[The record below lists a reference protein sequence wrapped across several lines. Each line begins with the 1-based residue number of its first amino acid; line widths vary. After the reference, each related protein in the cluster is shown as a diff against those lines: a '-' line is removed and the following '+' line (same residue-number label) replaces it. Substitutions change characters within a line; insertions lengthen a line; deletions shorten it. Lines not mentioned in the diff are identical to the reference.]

1 MKNLRAFAL
10 GAILLVAIVAT
21 YLIAFARPTPVAPQ
35 PSTQSRADLK
45 YTYLI
50 DVAGWYEI
58 TPNESA
64 VASPYDFSIEGLKEM
79 PGKIG
84 QWSGSPVELGSAVDV
99 WFENPDAAVSS
110 FYRDEKGNQLWFS
123 AFGSKSR
130 KSYTLFEHTPATSYP
145 AAGWTLLSNAIT
157 PIAIDSRKIFVQ
169 YAWLQLGKEKRLA
182 LYWYL
187 WNDFSRDPEKGVL
200 TMRLHIPVVTTDDAA
215 RAAGEDFLREIF
227 PQVVP
232 WRRF

>member
-1 MKNLRAFAL
+1 MNLRSVIL
-10 GAILLVAIVAT
+10 GVLIVGAIIAT
-21 YLIAFARPTPVAPQ
+21 YLIAFARPTPIAPQ
-35 PSTQSRADLK
+35 LSSQTRTDLK

-64 VASPYDFSIEGLKEM
+64 VASPYDYSIDGLKTL
-79 PGKIG
+79 PAKIG
-84 QWSGSPVELGSAVDV
+84 LWTGSPLALGSEVDQ
-99 WFENPDAAVSS
+99 WFENPDLALSS
-110 FYRDEKGNQLWFS
+110 SYRDDKNHQLWFS
-123 AFGSKSR
+123 LFGSKSR

-145 AAGWTLLSNAIT
+145 AAGWRLEYNGIRSVSIEARKMAVQEAVLSQARERR
-157 PIAIDSRKIFVQ
+157 IAF
-169 YAWLQLGKEKRLA
+169 
-182 LYWYL
+182 YWYL

-200 TMRLHIPVVTTDDAA
+200 TMRLHIPVISTDDDA
-215 RAAGEDFLREIF
+215 RAAGEDFLRAIF